1 MKVFMISSVT
11 SALGPVLTGLE
22 PLALIYLDLAV
33 HALVS
38 RVAHARVLGYPV
50 NTRGSILTRVTRTF
64 INIRFTI
71 LP

>member
-1 MKVFMISSVT
+1 MKVFMISLLT

-22 PLALIYLDLAV
+22 PLALVYLDFAV
-33 HALVS
+33 LALVS
-38 RVAHARVLGYPV
+38 RETHALVLSYSV
-50 NTRGSILTRVTRTF
+50 NTRGPILTRVISTF